1 MRRGALNPYFSKAA
15 VAKLE
20 PVIYAT
26 VDKLCR
32 CLEQVANSTDSVDLV
47 MAFSCMTTDIVTQYA
62 FAESSNFL
70 DSTTFAPNFH
80 EAILAGTRMG
90 VWARHFP
97 ILFPILRSIP
107 MYASDSKLIF
117 GYLLITIYEIR
128 GLLSQ
133 LSPEIG
139 IFLRW
144 QEVSGIQ
151 SRNIKRRQD

>member
-15 VAKLE
+15 VTKLE
-20 PVIYAT
+20 PIIYAT
-26 VDKLCR
+26 VDKLSR
-32 CLEQVANSTDSVDLV
+32 RLEQVADAAGSVDLT

-70 DSTTFAPNFH
+70 DYTTFTPNFH

-107 MYASDSKLIF
+107 MYAHTAKPNPAVN
-117 GYLLITIYEIR
+117 GY
-128 GLLSQ
+128 
-133 LSPEIG
+133 
-139 IFLRW
+139 
-144 QEVSGIQ
+144 
-151 SRNIKRRQD
+151 RRLANH

>member
-15 VAKLE
+15 VVKLE
-20 PVIYAT
+20 PVIYAA

-32 CLEQVANSTDSVDLV
+32 RLEHVANSTYTVDLA

-97 ILFPILRSIP
+97 IMFPILRSLP
-107 MYASDSKLIF
+107 MYVYPRELI
-117 GYLLITIYEIR
+117 YA
-128 GLLSQ
+128 
-133 LSPEIG
+133 
-139 IFLRW
+139 
-144 QEVSGIQ
+144 
-151 SRNIKRRQD
+151 